1 MKPGHRP
8 TASLAIGLTA
18 VVAALATCAPPSS
31 SPSRTTRLSIATGG
45 TGGVYYVYG
54 GALARLISEAVPGVE
69 ATAEVTSASIDN
81 LKFLRDGKAD
91 IAFTLADTLK
101 DAAEGKGAF
110 TGRPVDLRAL
120 AVLYTNVTHV
130 VVKAD
135 RGIARLT
142 DLRGKVV
149 SMGSA
154 GSGTEVIAAR
164 TLEAVG
170 LDPAKDIRRENL
182 SAQASADAL
191 KDGKIDAFFWSG
203 GLPTAAV
210 LDLAISAR
218 VSILDAASALPAL
231 QERYGEALYRPV
243 VIPASTYASIE
254 AEVHTFGVS
263 NVLVVPRGFDEQRAY
278 LIVKAMFERKADLAS
293 AHAEARNLSLDTAVV
308 GSPVAFSAGALKYYR
323 ERGVPPPAASPRP

>member
-1 MKPGHRP
+1 MRRLSGAVALLCALTLLGCGSSSSS
-8 TASLAIGLTA
+8 TASRPK
-18 VVAALATCAPPSS
+18 VA
-31 SPSRTTRLSIATGG
+31 RLSIATGG

-101 DAAEGKGAF
+101 DASEGKGAF
-110 TGRPVDLRAL
+110 EGRPIDLRAL

-130 VVKAD
+130 VAKKGAS
-135 RGIARLT
+135 ITKLS
-142 DLRGKVV
+142 DLKGKVV

-154 GSGTEVIAAR
+154 GSGTETIADR
-164 TLEAVG
+164 TLAAAG
-170 LDPAKDIRRENL
+170 LDPATDIRRENL

-210 LDLAISAR
+210 LDLAISAPI
-218 VSILDAASALPAL
+218 VILDTAGVLPGL
-231 QERYGEALYRPV
+231 QTRYGEALYRPV
-243 VIPASTYASIE
+243 SIPPGTYTSIDT
-254 AEVHTFGVS
+254 EVHTFGVS
-263 NVLVVPRGFDEQRAY
+263 NVLVVPASFDPQRAY
-278 LIVKAMFERKADLAS
+278 LIVKTMFEKKTLLSS
-293 AHAEARNLSLDTAVV
+293 AHAEARNLSLATAVA
-308 GSPVAFSAGALKYYR
+308 GSPVPLHEGALKYYA
-323 ERGVPPPAASPRP
+323 EQGAVAPAPPARP

>member
-1 MKPGHRP
+1 MSARVHPALLIAACLAAC
-8 TASLAIGLTA
+8 AS
-18 VVAALATCAPPSS
+18 PPSS
-31 SPSRTTRLSIATGG
+31 RPVRISIATGG

-54 GALARLISEAVPGVE
+54 GALAKLISEVVPGVE

-101 DAAEGKGAF
+101 DAAEGHGAF
-110 TGRPVDLRAL
+110 EGRPIDLRAL

-130 VVKAD
+130 VTKRD
-135 RGIARLT
+135 SGITTLQG
-142 DLRGKVV
+142 LKGKVV

-154 GSGTEVIAAR
+154 GSGTEVIADR
-164 TLEAVG
+164 TLTAAG
-170 LDPAKDIRRENL
+170 LDPSRDIRRENL

-210 LDLAISAR
+210 MDLAISTPISLLETA
-218 VSILDAASALPAL
+218 SILPKL
-231 QERYGEALYRPV
+231 QEQYGAALYQALNVPGL
-243 VIPASTYASIE
+243 TYASLE

-263 NVLVVPRGFDEQRAY
+263 NVLVVPASFDHQRAY
-278 LIVKAMFERKADLAS
+278 LIVKAMFEHKQALAA
-293 AHAEARNLSLDTAVV
+293 AHAEARNLSLEGAVA
-308 GSPVAFSAGALKYYR
+308 GSPVAFSSGAIKYYA
-323 ERGVPPPAASPRP
+323 EQDVEPETPPEKP